1 MGLEAGVVQLLESV
15 LHVLVA
21 HVFDCAGSVFVDI
34 GEADIAGFAHV
45 ILQVLPASGG
55 REA

>member
-21 HVFDCAGSVFVDI
+21 HVFDGAGSVFVDI